1 MKMFMIVSAEDNL
14 KHWFPIDRIVR
25 ISEQNV
31 DTWHSVGGTNMK
43 NYTAMSSITI
53 LDEDGCCT
61 TIRCHEK
68 AEDMVERLE
77 IVCKLP

>member
-25 ISEQNV
+25 ISEQKAE
-31 DTWHSVGGTNMK
+31 TWHSAEGSNMK
-43 NYTAMSSITI
+43 VHTAMSSITI
-53 LDEDGCCT
+53 LDEDGCST
-61 TIRCHEK
+61 TILCHEK
-68 AEDMVERLE
+68 AEAMVERLE